1 LCFSNQHERRLIVP
15 LRQRFQT
22 VPKYANIRRFLSIV
36 LDEVGIIN
44 YEITPLNKDTKIIYK
59 PYIDAGVTNEDA
71 NWDDSGNLLR

>member
-1 LCFSNQHERRLIVP
+1 LK
-15 LRQRFQT
+15 QRFKTAPDSGQYST
-22 VPKYANIRRFLSIV
+22 FSIV

-71 NWDDSGNLLR
+71 NWDEKFWEPLEVKKIYE